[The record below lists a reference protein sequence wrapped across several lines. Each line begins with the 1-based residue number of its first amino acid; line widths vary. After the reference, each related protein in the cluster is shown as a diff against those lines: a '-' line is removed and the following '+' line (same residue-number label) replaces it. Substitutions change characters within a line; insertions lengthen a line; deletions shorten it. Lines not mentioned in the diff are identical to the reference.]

1 MDFIVVLY
9 IREFE
14 LVRDVCLYIEA
25 IYLAMFK
32 FLHIKKVINVSGDN
46 PYSHMSRKKLSI
58 LNYLF
63 FFIDDISSYP
73 NKIDITR
80 PFKSK
85 KFNVSGKISSRF
97 SRFYSCLK
105 SHYLEDIILI
115 GYETLR
121 FIAYDFKDKCD
132 GMFDISATRYHIKDV
147 DSPVYTKYLSLSDI
161 IINYYD
167 MIHKM
172 DGTSNVIRWSFV
184 ENICQLQ
191 PHQEIKDIQ
200 MRSNYDKNGLITH
213 DEWCDRCDCNSAR
226 NYVCMY
232 SVER

>member
-1 MDFIVVLY
+1 
-9 IREFE
+9 
-14 LVRDVCLYIEA
+14 
-25 IYLAMFK
+25 MFK

-85 KFNVSGKISSRF
+85 KFNVSGEIRSRF

-121 FIAYDFKDKCD
+121 FIAYDFKDGYD
-132 GMFDISATRYHIKDV
+132 DMFDISATRYHIKNA
-147 DSPVYTKYLSLSDI
+147 DSPVYDKYLSLSDI
-161 IINYYD
+161 IINYYE
-167 MIHKM
+167 MMSKIE
-172 DGTSNVIRWSFV
+172 GLSNETRWTFV
-184 ENICQLQ
+184 ENICHLQ
-191 PHQEIKDIQ
+191 PHQKIEDVPLL
-200 MRSNYDKNGLITH
+200 SDYDRDGQIEH
-213 DEWCDRCDCNSAR
+213 DEWCDKCDCNSQR

-232 SVER
+232 SVERL